1 MKLKKKCKVIPT
13 IWGLS
18 CNPTTG
24 DVFLADYSNGLVIV
38 LSLGKDNQR
47 VRVGV
52 AFRSQNPNTPSAVC
66 FMRATQTLLVCNFK
80 DIEYTREAP
89 QEFSLVAL
97 SLDGNKWVERS
108 RLQFA
113 VPEGW
118 NGPLSFRTLCELA
131 DSYLLFGVE
140 SFTTLYRLQVD
151 PTHQTRFVEEIPAPA
166 YTDMAAIVVNGET
179 RVVLTHGNRSLTLYS
194 LCGVRLEQLSR
205 LDLNGGPLWARV
217 LWAAGRLLVA
227 EEHEESDA
235 RSVWE
240 LDVTGDRLARREELL
255 SETAGMDISCW
266 CAEGHTVTA
275 WDRKTSDI
283 CVFEYAPS

>member
-1 MKLKKKCKVIPT
+1 MKLKEKCKLIPR

-24 DVFLADYSNGLVIV
+24 HVFLADSSNGLVIV
-38 LSLGKDNQR
+38 LSLSKDNQR
-47 VRVGV
+47 VRV
-52 AFRSQNPNTPSAVC
+52 AFRSQSPNTPSAVC
-66 FMRATQTLLVCNFK
+66 FMRATQTLLVCDFK
-80 DIEYTREAP
+80 DIEYKREAP

-97 SLDGNKWVERS
+97 SLDGKKWVERS

-131 DSYLLFGVE
+131 DSKLLFGVE
-140 SFTTLYRLQVD
+140 LFSTLYRLQVD
-151 PTHQTRFVEEIPAPA
+151 STHQTRFVEEIPAPV

-179 RVVLTHGNRSLTLYS
+179 RVVLTHGNRLLTLYS
-194 LCGVRLEQLSR
+194 LRGARLEELSR
-205 LDLNGGPLWARV
+205 LALNGGPLWTRV

-255 SETAGMDISCW
+255 SETAGVDISCW
-266 CAEGHTVTA
+266 CAEGYSVIA
-275 WDRKTSDI
+275 WDRKTSGI
-283 CVFEYAPS
+283 CVFKYASS